1 MAMSDVFSFPN
12 PVNEVSARTV
22 AGGVAVAALV
32 TLGTRWPWLL
42 PFLAYGFVARV
53 ASGPTLS
60 PWGQIVTRV
69 IVPRLPFKA
78 NLIPGPPKRFAQG
91 MGVAFTVPAAILW
104 LGFGLELPAL
114 ILIALLA
121 VAAILESVFAIC
133 LGCRVFDVLM
143 RVGIIPTSVCEACAD
158 IALRRTQPI

>member
-114 ILIALLA
+114 ILVALLA

-143 RVGIIPTSVCEACAD
+143 RIGIIPTSVCEACANFTV
-158 IALRRTQPI
+158 ARSHS